1 MKTIKKERGF
11 RAPLLLSIQTATN
24 PGMSGAAKL
33 YLVATPIGNLEDIT
47 HRAVRILSEVDVI
60 YAEDTRRT
68 AVLLNHYQ
76 IRKPMVSCHEHN
88 EAARAAEIC
97 ERLRGGQSIALVS
110 DAGTPGLS
118 DPGHRIV
125 RKLVQENLPVEVIP
139 GPCAAIAALT
149 GSGLPTA
156 QFYFAGFLPQKSA
169 AATRILENM
178 RLIPGTLVI
187 YESPYR
193 VVKTLG
199 LIGEIFPG
207 RQVVLARELTKKFEE
222 WKRGTAAD
230 LQMHFQQKTPKGE
243 FVLIVDGAS
252 RQSENTAPWK
262 PDPGASPRAQPLA

>member
-1 MKTIKKERGF
+1 MKTIKKERGC
-11 RAPLLLSIQTATN
+11 RAPLLLSSQTATN
-24 PGMSGAAKL
+24 PDMSGAAKL

-47 HRAVRILSEVDVI
+47 YRAVRILSEVEAI
-60 YAEDTRRT
+60 YAEDTRRS
-68 AVLLNHYQ
+68 AILLNHYQ

-97 ERLRGGQSIALVS
+97 ERVKAGQSIALVS

-125 RKLVQENLPVEVIP
+125 RKLVQENLPIEVIP

-149 GSGLPTA
+149 GSGLPTD

-169 AATRILENM
+169 AATRALENL
-178 RLIPGTLVI
+178 RLIPGSLVI

-193 VVKTLG
+193 VIKTLG
-199 LIGEIFPG
+199 LIGKLFPR

-222 WKRGTAAD
+222 WRRGTAAD
-230 LQMHFQQKTPKGE
+230 LQAHFQLKTPKGE
-243 FVLIVDGAS
+243 FVLILEGAS
-252 RQSENTAPWK
+252 RHSEKHCAME
-262 PDPGASPRAQPLA
+262 A